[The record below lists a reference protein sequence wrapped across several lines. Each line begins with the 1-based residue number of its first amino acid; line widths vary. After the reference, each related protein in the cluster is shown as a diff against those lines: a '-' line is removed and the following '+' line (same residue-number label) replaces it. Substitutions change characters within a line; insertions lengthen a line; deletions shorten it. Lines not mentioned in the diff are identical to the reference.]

1 MAERSAGYGIYLSK
15 DTAGLAKEIGDW
27 AEGESALGP
36 WIATTDDHLMNSIR
50 FLILSHRIL
59 VLKSE
64 KPDVDVQSLEP
75 QLERIRTS
83 LKRITNI
90 NKKATAI
97 RQGADYITQESEN
110 LRDEVR
116 GALILMEDGLRT
128 ATSEGI

>member
-1 MAERSAGYGIYLSK
+1 
-15 DTAGLAKEIGDW
+15 
-27 AEGESALGP
+27 
-36 WIATTDDHLMNSIR
+36 MNSIR

-116 GALILMEDGLRT
+116 GALILMEDGLRI
-128 ATSEGI
+128 ATSEEI